1 MKAKKIIIGI
11 TGASGSIYA
20 IKLIESLEKMDIYIH
35 IVASE
40 TGKKVL
46 EYEMGKS
53 LENFTNSF
61 PKNRIILE
69 DDKNFFSSIA
79 SGSFKTDGMII
90 VPCSVST
97 LGSIANGIAS
107 NLLHRAATVCLKEKR
122 NLILAVRESP
132 LTSIDL
138 QNMLTLSNAGATIM
152 PLSPAFYGKQETLED
167 LVNFMVGKILDNLN
181 IENNI
186 YKRWK

>member
-1 MKAKKIIIGI
+1 MKEEKKIVLGI

-20 IKLIESLEKMDIYIH
+20 LRLIEELAKMDITIH

-40 TGKKVL
+40 TGKEVL
-46 EYEMGKS
+46 KYETGQS
-53 LENFTNSF
+53 LESF
-61 PKNRIILE
+61 ASKNIILE
-69 DDKNFFSSIA
+69 DSKNFFSSIA
-79 SGSFKTDGMII
+79 SGSFKTDGMVI

-97 LGSIANGIAS
+97 LGSIASGISS
-107 NLLHRAATVCLKEKR
+107 NLLHRVAAVCLKEKR

-138 QNMLTLSNAGATIM
+138 QNMLILSNAGATIM
-152 PLSPAFYGKQETLED
+152 PLAPAFYGKQKTLED
-167 LVNFMVGKILDNLN
+167 LVNFMIGKILDNLN

-186 YKRWK
+186 YERWQ